1 MKSIRQR
8 IMEAQKQR
16 NAMTEEQRLKAMEK
30 IREIRSRLETN
41 ATTTNPATSNSNKT
55 VIGETR

>member
-16 NAMTEEQRLKAMEK
+16 NSLTEEQRQKALAK
-30 IREIRSRLETN
+30 IQEIRARL
-41 ATTTNPATSNSNKT
+41 KT
-55 VIGETR
+55 PYSPY

>member
-16 NAMTEEQRLKAMEK
+16 NQMTEQQRQQALEK
-30 IREIRSRLETN
+30 IRQIRSRL
-41 ATTTNPATSNSNKT
+41 KT
-55 VIGETR
+55 PQSPY